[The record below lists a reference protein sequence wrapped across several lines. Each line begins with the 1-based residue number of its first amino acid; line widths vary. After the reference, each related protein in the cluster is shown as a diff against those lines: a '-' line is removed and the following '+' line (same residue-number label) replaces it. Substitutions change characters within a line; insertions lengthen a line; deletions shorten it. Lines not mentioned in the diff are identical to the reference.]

1 MKKIL
6 QRFYS
11 SSSQT
16 LFYWHKYPWK
26 LLLNILPTPIVEYA
40 PRESPRFYA
49 NLNNQTDVLH
59 LSIHPSLPYPNCLL
73 HQQNASD
80 NDART
85 NYYSIF
91 GSTPRIVVNGNVVS
105 ASTNYGDPSIFTPY
119 QSLSTP
125 ASLRIVQEKFGTDSI
140 RTTVI
145 AKTESVHSLGSLS
158 LFVCLA
164 EDTVFYTGK
173 WRTHAYWCFRKSLS
187 PVSGISMNLHRR
199 DSLVYTFTTPHNT
212 IWNFS
217 RIYSMAILQES
228 GTKNVI
234 QVEAV
239 PKYWQYHYGF
249 SRCKWTLQYKTISK
263 PHISFDS
270 IREFNLTMCSYH
282 LRPRRKITITENHST
297 KKKANHRTFIT
308 CTGSLYSSITKWIR
322 DGK

>member
-1 MKKIL
+1 MK
-6 QRFYS
+6 
-11 SSSQT
+11 
-16 LFYWHKYPWK
+16 
-26 LLLNILPTPIVEYA
+26 IVVEHFTNTNCGICA
-40 PRESPRFYA
+40 SRNPGFYA

-164 EDTVFYTGK
+164 EDTVFYTGGNGEPM
-173 WRTHAYWCFRKSLS
+173 HIDVFRKSLS
-187 PVSGISMNLHRR
+187 PVSGISMNLPPTPG

-234 QVEAV
+234 QAEAV
-239 PKYWQYHYGF
+239 PANIGNITTGLVDANEPFNIKLYPNPTSASIQLE
-249 SRCKWTLQYKTISK
+249 SSTLPCVATIFDLEGRLQLQKIIQQEKQTIELSSLALGVYILRLQNELGTVSK
-263 PHISFDS
+263 KLIK
-270 IREFNLTMCSYH
+270 N
-282 LRPRRKITITENHST
+282 
-297 KKKANHRTFIT
+297 
-308 CTGSLYSSITKWIR
+308 
-322 DGK
+322 